1 MFPTIFSQTYVY
13 VYMYI
18 YLSFFGDTVYKHKQ
32 SVYVYVYVHIRPPV
46 IKQSNDKSLIYFD
59 DFPAINLHYHV
70 FPNFLMIP
78 L

>member
-1 MFPTIFSQTYVY
+1 M
-13 VYMYI
+13 YMYI
-18 YLSFFGDTVYKHKQ
+18 CIFIYLFFGDTVYKHKQ
-32 SVYVYVYVHIRPPV
+32 SVYVYVYVYVHIRPPV

-78 L
+78 LWPSH